1 MQTIFQVLHRDHDV
15 QRELLRNLSNTH
27 GDSETRRSL
36 WEILKQ
42 ELRSHDKFEE
52 RYFYSALLFDDEVQK
67 LSRHSIAEHKKIE
80 DHIKKI
86 EETEFSSPG
95 WLVHLKNLKSLV
107 EHHLDEEESEIFPV
121 AGQVLERAEKNML
134 ARKYK
139 FEMEDSF
146 ADQVRH

>member
-52 RYFYSALLFDDEVQK
+52 RYFYSALL
-67 LSRHSIAEHKKIE
+67 
-80 DHIKKI
+80 
-86 EETEFSSPG
+86 
-95 WLVHLKNLKSLV
+95 
-107 EHHLDEEESEIFPV
+107 
-121 AGQVLERAEKNML
+121 
-134 ARKYK
+134 
-139 FEMEDSF
+139 
-146 ADQVRH
+146 